1 MKDKTPDQIRRETVP
16 NKHYGFM
23 FGFFGAIFGLVL
35 WFGGWALLHVEQARR
50 YPEYCAA
57 ALKAGAGGTLFG
69 TRPSQRSVTMTSA
82 QLRYALLRYGNLD
95 HRYDEEIIRHGW
107 YPRQAPP
114 AAWVAR
120 HGGIASVYNGE
131 SASKVFKWPVA
142 LTALTL
148 LTSAASGMALDQRYR
163 MKIISG
169 IPFDGSILASV
180 DEYNREVKGDG
191 MRYRVKQWDDR

>member
-23 FGFFGAIFGLVL
+23 FGFFGAIFGFVL

-69 TRPSQRSVTMTSA
+69 TRPSQRTATMTSA

-95 HRYDEEIIRHGW
+95 HHYDEEIIRHGW
-107 YPRQAPP
+107 YPRQASPS
-114 AAWVAR
+114 AWVAHR
-120 HGGIASVYNGE
+120 RRRCRSAPPRRQRPRPARPFGRS
-131 SASKVFKWPVA
+131 SASPKNRRTRA
-142 LTALTL
+142 GG
-148 LTSAASGMALDQRYR
+148 SYAARR
-163 MKIISG
+163 W
-169 IPFDGSILASV
+169 AS
-180 DEYNREVKGDG
+180 
-191 MRYRVKQWDDR
+191 

>member
-1 MKDKTPDQIRRETVP
+1 LSAADHHTNR
-16 NKHYGFM
+16 H
-23 FGFFGAIFGLVL
+23 FG
-35 WFGGWALLHVEQARR
+35 

-69 TRPSQRSVTMTSA
+69 TQKPQQSATMTSA
-82 QLRYALLRYGNLD
+82 QLRYALLRYGNID
-95 HRYDEEIIRHGW
+95 HHYDVEIIRHGW
-107 YPRQAPP
+107 YPRQASP

-120 HGGIASVYNGE
+120 HGGIASVYDGQ
-131 SASKVFKWPVA
+131 SAAEVFKWPVV

-148 LTSAASGMALDQRYR
+148 LASATSGMALDQRYR

-169 IPFDGSILASV
+169 IPLDGSILASV